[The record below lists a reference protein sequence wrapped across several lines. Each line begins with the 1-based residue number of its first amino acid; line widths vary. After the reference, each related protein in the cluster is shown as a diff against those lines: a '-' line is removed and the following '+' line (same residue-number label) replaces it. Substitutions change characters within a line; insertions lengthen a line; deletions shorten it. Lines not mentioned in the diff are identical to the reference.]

1 MGRNTPTLTE
11 VVNVLA
17 DQLFNR
23 DQALVELEEHYRN
36 ALLVNA
42 GDVDVVSAFATQ
54 LRLRVASE
62 ECGAVLDYM
71 ASKNMVGITIDHTE
85 DAINELLGEDRFIE
99 PER

>member
-23 DQALVELEEHYRN
+23 DKALVELEEHYRN

-54 LRLRVASE
+54 LRLRVTSE
-62 ECGAVLDYM
+62 ECQDVLDYI
-71 ASKNMVGITIDHTE
+71 ASKGMVVLIIDHVE
-85 DAINELLGEDRFIE
+85 DAINSLLGEDRFIE